1 MELSRVDQAELLTA
15 LHAIDETARYA
26 AFLER
31 LQRRTRAGEA
41 LVVEWRTSDGWRV
54 HRHGRWREA
63 QPEPLSPDGLQALRP
78 GRLYDLSEIGVLGAG
93 KVIRATTTNGGVW
106 LGIRSGGDPAF
117 DAADG
122 ALLAALAPHVAIASD
137 NLARL
142 AEVRRDLAA
151 AQLALERAGVG
162 WALLDRQGERAAGMP
177 PPASA
182 RQRATLADGV
192 ASGAPIV
199 MAGRV
204 AALPF
209 PPGGPDAALAL
220 FRTPTRAID
229 RAAAFAAAFKLT
241 GAEARMG
248 TELAAGAS
256 IAEASA
262 RLGITE
268 QTARYYTKRLY
279 AATGARGQPDLIR
292 LFWTSVAALA

>member
-15 LHAIDETARYA
+15 LHAIDETARYS

-41 LVVEWRTSDGWRV
+41 LVVEWHAGDGWRS
-54 HRHGRWREA
+54 HRHGRGGEEQA
-63 QPEPLSPDGLQALRP
+63 VPLSPDGLQALRP
-78 GRLYDLSEIGVLGAG
+78 GRLYDLSELEVPGAG
-93 KVIRATTTNGGVW
+93 KLIRSATTHGDVW

-142 AEVRRDLAA
+142 AEAQRDLAA
-151 AQLALERAGVG
+151 ARAALARAGVG
-162 WALLDRQGERAAGMP
+162 WSLLDRQGERAAGMP
-177 PPASA
+177 PPSSA
-182 RQRATLADGV
+182 RQRATLAEGI

-199 MAGRV
+199 VVGEV

-220 FRTPTRAID
+220 FRTPTRTID
-229 RAAAFAAAFKLT
+229 RAAAFAAVFQLT

-256 IAEASA
+256 IAEAAA